1 MKAHVHNVN
10 LFLQICVGAGEV
22 HDKTIMLSYGVPMF
36 IILIIT
42 LLTDVYMFLHINYY
56 ISSSHRGE
64 NQFLKEICGVC
75 NTHCNDQSI
84 VKLKVDIPLKSTTT
98 SCILLVLIFMIVSG
112 QSFLLPI
119 YDSTFK
125 DLDMISFLFFNAMNI
140 PMIVLLSKKN
150 NFANI
155 SSERQRI
162 NTLAWNRTHNQQLE
176 IKCAREDRI
185 QRDSLKSGQTNS
197 EKFLRKV

>member
-1 MKAHVHNVN
+1 
-10 LFLQICVGAGEV
+10 
-22 HDKTIMLSYGVPMF
+22 MLSYGVPMF

-56 ISSSHRGE
+56 ISSTHWAE

-98 SCILLVLIFMIVSG
+98 SCILLALIFMIVSG
-112 QSFLLPI
+112 QSFLLPC
-119 YDSTFK
+119 K
-125 DLDMISFLFFNAMNI
+125 DLDMIPFLFFPAMNI
-140 PMIVLLSKKN
+140 PMIVFLSKKN

-162 NTLAWNRTHNQQLE
+162 NTLAWNQTHNQQWE

-185 QRDSLKSGQTNS
+185 QLDSLKSGPTVRIYPLKCNPQ
-197 EKFLRKV
+197 K

>member
-1 MKAHVHNVN
+1 MVSDIQSKLYVKIHVHNQ

-56 ISSSHRGE
+56 ISSTHRAE
-64 NQFLKEICGVC
+64 NQFLKELCGVC
-75 NTHCNDQSI
+75 DTHCNEQSI

-98 SCILLVLIFMIVSG
+98 SCILLALIFMIVSG
-112 QSFLLPI
+112 QSFLLPLY

-125 DLDMISFLFFNAMNI
+125 DVDTISFLFFTAMNI
-140 PMIVLLSKKN
+140 PMIVFLSKKN

-162 NTLAWNRTHNQQLE
+162 NTLAWNQTQNQQWE

-185 QRDSLKSGQTNS
+185 QREG
-197 EKFLRKV
+197 

>member
-10 LFLQICVGAGEV
+10 FFLQICVGAGEV

-56 ISSSHRGE
+56 ISSTHRAE
-64 NQFLKEICGVC
+64 AHFLKEICGVC

-84 VKLKVDIPLKSTTT
+84 VKLKVDIPLKSTTM

-119 YDSTFK
+119 NDSTFK
-125 DLDMISFLFFNAMNI
+125 DLDMISFLFFTAMNI
-140 PMIVLLSKKN
+140 PMIVFLSKKN

-162 NTLAWNRTHNQQLE
+162 NTLAWNQTHNQQWE

-185 QRDSLKSGQTNS
+185 QLDSLKSGPTVRIYS
-197 EKFLRKV
+197 

>member
-1 MKAHVHNVN
+1 MFITLT

-22 HDKTIMLSYGVPMF
+22 NDKTIVLSYGVPML

-42 LLTDVYMFLHINYY
+42 LLTDVYTFIHINYY
-56 ISSSHRGE
+56 ISSTHRAE
-64 NQFLKEICGVC
+64 NQFLREICGVC
-75 NTHCNDQSI
+75 STHCNDQKT
-84 VKLKVDIPLKSTTT
+84 VKLKVDIPLKSTTM
-98 SCILLVLIFMIVSG
+98 SLILLTLIFIIIGG
-112 QSFLLPI
+112 QSFLLPLH

-125 DLDMISFLFFNAMNI
+125 DLDTISALFFTAMNI
-140 PMIVLLSKKN
+140 PMIVFLSKKN

-162 NTLAWNRTHNQQLE
+162 NTLAWNRTRNQQWE

-185 QRDSLKSGQTNS
+185 QRDSPRTATDMDKLLHTD
-197 EKFLRKV
+197 L